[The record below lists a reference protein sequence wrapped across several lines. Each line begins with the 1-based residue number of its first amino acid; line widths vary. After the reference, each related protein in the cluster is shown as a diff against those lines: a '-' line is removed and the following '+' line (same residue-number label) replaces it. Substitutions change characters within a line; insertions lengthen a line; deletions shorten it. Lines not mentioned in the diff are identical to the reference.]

1 MVYRINFAG
10 HKTWLMLEQ
19 IREATAYIQQS
30 ARETPLVGIILGSGL
45 GNLAA
50 DITDKVEIS
59 YNDIPHFP
67 PATVEGH
74 AGRLILGRLGGRPV
88 VAMAGRFHYYEGLS
102 MQQVT
107 FPVRVMKALG
117 IHTLL
122 ISNAAGGM
130 NRQFRV
136 GDLMVITDHIN
147 LQPEHPLRG
156 RNVDE
161 LGPRFPDMSEPYTKA
176 LITRA
181 RDIAAAKGISLHSG
195 VYVGVQG
202 PTFETRAEYK
212 YMHII
217 GGDAVGMSTVP
228 EVIVAVHAGLRV
240 LGFSI
245 VTDLCLPDA
254 LEPVQ
259 IEKILAV
266 AAQGGDRLAR
276 LIPRIIERLV

>member
-1 MVYRINFAG
+1 
-10 HKTWLMLEQ
+10 MLTQ
-19 IREATAYIQQS
+19 IKEATAYIQQFVTEQPQ
-30 ARETPLVGIILGSGL
+30 AGIILGSGL

-50 DITDKVEIS
+50 EITDRTEIS

-74 AGRLILGRLGGRPV
+74 SGRLILGKLGGRPV

-130 NRQFRV
+130 NRNFKV
-136 GDLMVITDHIN
+136 GDLMIITDHIN

-156 RNVDE
+156 RNNDS
-161 LGPRFPDMSEPYTKA
+161 LGPRFPDMSEPYSKT
-176 LITRA
+176 L
-181 RDIAAAKGISLHSG
+181 IAAAREIASAKGISLHSG

-202 PTFETRAEYK
+202 PTFETARNTNSCTDHRRRRSGHEHRA
-212 YMHII
+212 
-217 GGDAVGMSTVP
+217 GSDSGRPQRPRRS
-228 EVIVAVHAGLRV
+228 
-240 LGFSI
+240 
-245 VTDLCLPDA
+245 LP
-254 LEPVQ
+254 
-259 IEKILAV
+259 
-266 AAQGGDRLAR
+266 
-276 LIPRIIERLV
+276 